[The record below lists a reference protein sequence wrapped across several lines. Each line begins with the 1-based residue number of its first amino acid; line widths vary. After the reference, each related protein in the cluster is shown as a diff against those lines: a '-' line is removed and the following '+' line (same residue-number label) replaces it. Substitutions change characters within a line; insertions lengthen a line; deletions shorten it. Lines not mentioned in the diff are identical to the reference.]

1 MQHGRATS
9 HGLTLIELTV
19 VIAVL
24 VLLVGISLAGFSSLD
39 SVRQRGES
47 NRLAAMMRHAYSKSI
62 TEGLY
67 VRMRI
72 DIPNDSYWI
81 EGTANPIL
89 LPESRDDLDQESQDN
104 DQARDER
111 AKQAKQGFV
120 KLSDVIKMET
130 GVAIDAVRIGG
141 FEDEFD
147 SGKVDIYFF
156 PNGFAEPAM
165 IYTVNGEEEYITLTL
180 NPMTG
185 VVKSEYERLDPPRFF
200 GEADDTQEEGR

>member
-1 MQHGRATS
+1 MFHQRATS
-9 HGLTLIELTV
+9 HGLTLIELIV

-24 VLLVGISLAGFSSLD
+24 VLLMGIGMTAFASLD

-62 TEGLY
+62 TEGLF
-67 VRMRI
+67 VRLRVNI
-72 DIPNDSYWI
+72 SEDSYWI

-89 LPESRDDLDQESQDN
+89 LPESRDDLDTEPQDN
-104 DQARDER
+104 DEARDER
-111 AKQAKQGFV
+111 ARQAKLGFV
-120 KLSDVIKMET
+120 KLSDPIKMET
-130 GVAIDAVRIGG
+130 GVGIDAVRIGG
-141 FEDEFD
+141 IDEEFD

-165 IYTVNGEEEYITLTL
+165 IYTVNGDDEFITLTL

-185 VVKSEYERLDPPRFF
+185 VVKSAYDRLDPPRFF
-200 GEADDTQEEGR
+200 GEAEDTEEEGR

>member
-1 MQHGRATS
+1 MHRHRSKS
-9 HGLTLIELTV
+9 HGLTLIELVV

-47 NRLAAMMRHAYSKSI
+47 NRMAAMMRHAYSKSI

-72 DIPNDSYWI
+72 DINNDSYWI

-89 LPESRDDLDQESQDN
+89 LPESREDLDQEPQD
-104 DQARDER
+104 DEAREKR
-111 AKQAKQGFV
+111 AKQAKLGFV
-120 KLSDVIKMET
+120 KLSESIKMET

-147 SGKVDIYFF
+147 TGKIDIYFF
-156 PNGFAEPAM
+156 PNGFAEPAL
-165 IYTVNGEEEYITLTL
+165 IYIVNGDEEYITLTL

-200 GEADDTQEEGR
+200 GEPDDSEEEGR